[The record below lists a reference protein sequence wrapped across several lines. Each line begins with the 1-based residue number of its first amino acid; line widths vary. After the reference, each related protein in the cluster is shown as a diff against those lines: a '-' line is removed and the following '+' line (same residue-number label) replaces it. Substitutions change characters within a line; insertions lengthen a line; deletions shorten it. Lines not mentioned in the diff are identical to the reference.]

1 MRDPFPPPSTHT
13 LFFSGSPSHPL
24 QLTNPASPNRQQ
36 RGVNELLANLRRTST
51 PPNQAAEHPVA
62 APSVPP
68 LIREILRLPETPAP
82 LPRTR
87 NRYRLD
93 ARGRRLP
100 AGPPPPRSWQ
110 TVRRRGGDDGV
121 GSVRVDG
128 AAAVL
133 PGECVPGQGSLVD
146 ILLRL
151 VAREWDFLGPHEE
164 LGLWTLPDGIR
175 QALLRYLD
183 VYRDGDVSLS
193 DLRAILVPDEEDDT
207 SSGNAYFTHLHV
219 PTSLLTAST
228 FPQLIALLFPKP
240 KATPRDEEP
249 HESWEV
255 ADLSPSPPG
264 HLLPALT
271 HLSLALSPSRSTTA
285 PPPSWRHLLQLAKR
299 LPGLTHLS
307 LAFWPEPMRTPNAR
321 LASVVGPQG
330 TAVQYG
336 GTGFYSHSLD
346 GDWSEAVNI
355 LRALSRS
362 LYRLEYL
369 DVTGCGAWLPAL
381 VRGGETVVD
390 EEGAVGVTGV
400 DWAGDW
406 GKVGVLRMGSG
417 VRVTGE
423 EGEKETERLRTGVE
437 MAGVVER
444 HVTAQRA
451 GTGRIVNVE
460 RDDLYALR

>member
-1 MRDPFPPPSTHT
+1 MRVPSS
-13 LFFSGSPSHPL
+13 LPGPSSPSP
-24 QLTNPASPNRQQ
+24 TNKTTESPNRQQ

-51 PPNQAAEHPVA
+51 SPHQAAEHPIA
-62 APSVPP
+62 APSVPH
-68 LIREILRLPETPAP
+68 LIREILRLPETPEP

-87 NRYRLD
+87 NRYRVD

-110 TVRRRGGDDGV
+110 TVRMGGDDDGV
-121 GSVRVDG
+121 SGLRTDG
-128 AAAVL
+128 AAATL

-151 VAREWDFLGPHEE
+151 VAREWDYLAPHEE
-164 LGLWTLPDGIR
+164 LALWTLPDGIR

-193 DLRAILVPDEEDDT
+193 DFRAILVPDEEDDT
-207 SSGNAYFTHLHV
+207 GAGNAYFTHLHV
-219 PTSLLTAST
+219 PSSLFTAST
-228 FPQLIALLFPKP
+228 FPQLISLLFPKP
-240 KATPRDEEP
+240 KERPQNEEP
-249 HESWEV
+249 HDSWEV
-255 ADLSPSPPG
+255 ADLSPPPPD
-264 HLLPALT
+264 HLLPAIT
-271 HLSLALSPSRSTTA
+271 HLSLALSPSRSATA

-299 LPGLTHLS
+299 LPALTHLS
-307 LAFWPEPMRTPNAR
+307 LAFWPVPMRTPNAR

-330 TAVQYG
+330 NAVQYG

-369 DVTGCGAWLPAL
+369 DITGCGAWFPAL

-390 EEGAVGVTGV
+390 GEDAVRVTGV

-423 EGEKETERLRTGVE
+423 ESEKERGRLRAGVE

-444 HVTAQRA
+444 HITAQRA
-451 GTGRIVNVE
+451 GTGKIITVE
-460 RDDLYALR
+460 RDDSFALR